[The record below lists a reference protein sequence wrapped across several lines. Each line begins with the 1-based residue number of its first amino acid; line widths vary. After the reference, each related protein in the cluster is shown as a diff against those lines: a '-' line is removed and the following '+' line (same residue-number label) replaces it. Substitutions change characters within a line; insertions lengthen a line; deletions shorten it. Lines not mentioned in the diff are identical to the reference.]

1 MPPPSPVWALDY
13 RKEKAQAVRF
23 FDATLQMHARIEGKA
38 YESRAVLLRVKG
50 AEEKKVE
57 KVPGSP

>member
-13 RKEKAQAVRF
+13 RKEKEKAVRF
-23 FDATLQMHARIEGKA
+23 FDASFQMHARIEGKA
-38 YESRAVLLRVKG
+38 YESRVVPLRVKG
-50 AEEKKVE
+50 AEVKKAE